1 MKGED
6 TKEPINHAENAS
18 LNADSFIIVINL
30 AILKGQSHHIISQ
43 INDEMTSLALT
54 I

>member
-6 TKEPINHAENAS
+6 TKEPIDHAENAS

-43 INDEMTSLALT
+43 TSLALT